1 MFASLLIGLREGLEA
16 ALVVGVLVAYVD
28 RIGRRD
34 VLPRLWTGVA
44 AAVVLSLG
52 VGAVLT
58 WGPYGLSFRAQEI
71 LGGSFS
77 ILAVALVTWMVFWMA
92 ANARDM
98 ARDLRSALDAAI
110 GSSGLAVVLIGFVS
124 VGREGIET
132 ALLLWA
138 SASSSQNAAAA
149 TIAATAGILLA
160 IVIAWAINRGL
171 VRVDLSRFFRW
182 TGVFLIVVAAGILVY
197 GIGDLQEAAVLPG
210 WGVAAFD
217 VSAAVPPS
225 SWYGALLAGI
235 LNFTPTPTWAQSA
248 AWIAYLVVV
257 LSLFLV
263 RTTRG
268 RTLPASDR
276 AGPSGTVRSPA

>member
-44 AAVVLSLG
+44 AAVILSLA

-58 WGPYGLSFRAQEI
+58 WGPYGLSFQAQEI
-71 LGGSFS
+71 LGGAFS
-77 ILAVALVTWMVFWMA
+77 LLAVALVTWMIFWMA
-92 ANARDM
+92 SNS
-98 ARDLRSALDAAI
+98 RDLSRNLRSQLDAAI
-110 GSSGLAVVLIGFVS
+110 GASGMAVVLIGFVS

-138 SASSSQNAAAA
+138 ATTSSQNALSG
-149 TIAATAGILLA
+149 TIAAVVGILIA
-160 IVIAWAINRGL
+160 VAIAWLISRGL

-217 VSAAVPPS
+217 LSAAVPPS
-225 SWYGALLAGI
+225 SWYGTLLAGI
-235 LNFTPTPTWAQSA
+235 LNFTPEPTWAQA
-248 AWIAYLVVV
+248 IAWLVYLAVV
-257 LSLFLV
+257 LVIFLV
-263 RTTRG
+263 RTAGPRRG
-268 RTLPASDR
+268 R
-276 AGPSGTVRSPA
+276 AGPAGAVRLPA

>member
-1 MFASLLIGLREGLEA
+1 VFASLLIGLREGLEA
-16 ALVVGVLVAYVD
+16 ALVVGILVAYVD

-52 VGAVLT
+52 VGAVVT
-58 WGPYGLSFRAQEI
+58 WGPYGLSFQAQEI
-71 LGGSFS
+71 LGGVFS
-77 ILAVALVTWMVFWMA
+77 LLAVALVTWMIFWMA
-92 ANARDM
+92 SNARDM
-98 ARDLRSALDAAI
+98 TRDLRSKLDAAI
-110 GSSGLAVVLIGFVS
+110 GSSGIAVVLIGFVS

-138 SASSSQNAAAA
+138 SASSSQNAATGTLAA
-149 TIAATAGILLA
+149 FVGILLA
-160 IVIAWAINRGL
+160 ILIAWLINRGL

-210 WGVAAFD
+210 WGVAALD
-217 VSAAVPPS
+217 LSTAVPPT
-225 SWYGALLAGI
+225 SWYGTLLAGI
-235 LNFTPTPTWAQSA
+235 LNFTPTPTWAQLL
-248 AWIAYLVVV
+248 AWVVYLVVV
-257 LSLFLV
+257 LALFLV

-268 RTLPASDR
+268 GSRPVSDR
-276 AGPSGTVRSPA
+276 AGPSDVVGSPA

>member
-34 VLPRLWTGVA
+34 VLPRLWAGVA

-58 WGPYGLSFRAQEI
+58 WGPYGLSFQAQEI
-71 LGGSFS
+71 LGGVFS
-77 ILAVALVTWMVFWMA
+77 LLAVALVTWMIFWMA
-92 ANARDM
+92 GNARDM
-98 ARDLRSALDAAI
+98 SRNLRSRLDAAI
-110 GSSGLAVVLIGFVS
+110 GTSGAAVVLIGFVS
-124 VGREGIET
+124 VGREGVET

-138 SASSSQNAAAA
+138 SASSSQNAATGTLAA
-149 TIAATAGILLA
+149 FAGILLA
-160 IVIAWAINRGL
+160 VLIAWLINRGL

-210 WGVAAFD
+210 WGTAAID

-225 SWYGALLAGI
+225 SWYGTLLAGI
-235 LNFTPTPTWAQSA
+235 LNFTPAPTWAQLT
-248 AWIAYLVVV
+248 AWIVYLVVV
-257 LSLFLV
+257 LGLFLA
-263 RTTRG
+263 RTARG
-268 RTLPASDR
+268 GARPVSDR
-276 AGPSGTVRSPA
+276 AGPSDAVGSPA

>member
-34 VLPRLWTGVA
+34 VLPRLWAGVA

-58 WGPYGLSFRAQEI
+58 WGPYGLSFQAQEI
-71 LGGSFS
+71 LGGVFS
-77 ILAVALVTWMVFWMA
+77 LLAVVLVTWMIFWMA
-92 ANARDM
+92 GNARDM
-98 ARDLRSALDAAI
+98 SGNLRSKLDTAI
-110 GSSGLAVVLIGFVS
+110 GTSGAAVVLIGFVS
-124 VGREGIET
+124 VGREGVET

-138 SASSSQNAAAA
+138 SASSSQNAASGTVAA
-149 TIAATAGILLA
+149 FVGILLA
-160 IVIAWAINRGL
+160 VVIAWLINRGL

-197 GIGDLQEAAVLPG
+197 GVGDLQEAAVLPG
-210 WGVAAFD
+210 WGTAAVD

-225 SWYGALLAGI
+225 SWYGTLLAGI
-235 LNFTPTPTWAQSA
+235 LNFTPTPTWAQLT
-248 AWIAYLVVV
+248 AWIVYLVVV
-257 LSLFLV
+257 LGLFLV
-263 RTTRG
+263 RTARGGG
-268 RTLPASDR
+268 RTVADR
-276 AGPSGTVRSPA
+276 AGPSDAVGSPA

>member
-1 MFASLLIGLREGLEA
+1 VFASLLIGLREGLEA

-34 VLPRLWTGVA
+34 VLPRLWAGVA

-58 WGPYGLSFRAQEI
+58 WGPYGPSFQAQEI
-71 LGGSFS
+71 LGGVFS
-77 ILAVALVTWMVFWMA
+77 LLAVALVTWMIFWMA
-92 ANARDM
+92 GNARDM
-98 ARDLRSALDAAI
+98 SRNLRSRLDAAI
-110 GSSGLAVVLIGFVS
+110 GTSGAAVVLIGFVS
-124 VGREGIET
+124 VGREGVET

-138 SASSSQNAAAA
+138 SASSSQNAATGTLAA
-149 TIAATAGILLA
+149 FAGILLA
-160 IVIAWAINRGL
+160 VLIAWLINRGI

-210 WGVAAFD
+210 WGTAAID

-225 SWYGALLAGI
+225 SWYGTLLAGI
-235 LNFTPTPTWAQSA
+235 LNFTPAPTWAQLT
-248 AWIAYLVVV
+248 AWIVYLVVV
-257 LSLFLV
+257 LGLFLV
-263 RTTRG
+263 RTARG
-268 RTLPASDR
+268 GARPVSDR
-276 AGPSGTVRSPA
+276 AGPSDAVGSPA

>member
-1 MFASLLIGLREGLEA
+1 VFASLLIGLREGLEA
-16 ALVVGVLVAYVD
+16 ALVVGILVAYVD

-58 WGPYGLSFRAQEI
+58 WGPYGLSFQAQEI
-71 LGGSFS
+71 LGGVFS
-77 ILAVALVTWMVFWMA
+77 LLAVALVTWMIFWMA
-92 ANARDM
+92 SNARDM
-98 ARDLRSALDAAI
+98 TRDLRSKLDAAI
-110 GSSGLAVVLIGFVS
+110 GSSGIAVVLIGFVS

-138 SASSSQNAAAA
+138 SASSSQNAATGTLAA
-149 TIAATAGILLA
+149 FLGILLA
-160 IVIAWAINRGL
+160 ILIAWLINRGL

-210 WGVAAFD
+210 WGVAALD
-217 VSAAVPPS
+217 LSAAVPPT
-225 SWYGALLAGI
+225 SWYGTLLAGI
-235 LNFTPTPTWAQSA
+235 LNFTPTPTCAQLT
-248 AWIAYLVVV
+248 AWVLYLVVV
-257 LSLFLV
+257 LALFLV

-268 RTLPASDR
+268 GSRPVSDR
-276 AGPSGTVRSPA
+276 AGPTDVVGSPA